1 LDPGN
6 LTNVN
11 GILFLS
17 ANDGTHGIQ
26 LWEAAPTAHFDVSA
40 SSSTV
45 AGVPVNVT
53 VTARDTL
60 GNVDAWYTGTVAFNS
75 SAGQAVLPATYPSPT
90 AAAGLPPFSAGA
102 TLKTAGSQTVTATD
116 TVTSSRTGSATVTVN
131 PAAASTFVVTASPT
145 TVTAGNSTSVTVT
158 ALDPFGNAA
167 TGYTGTVRFT
177 SSDGQTALTAEETPS
192 KKNGSFS
199 GEPKNG

>member
-1 LDPGN
+1 
-6 LTNVN
+6 
-11 GILFLS
+11 
-17 ANDGTHGIQ
+17 
-26 LWEAAPTAHFDVSA
+26 HFDVSA

-75 SAGQAVLPATYPSPT
+75 SDGQAVLPANYTFTT
-90 AAAGLPPFSAGA
+90 ADAGMHTFSGGA
-102 TLKTAGSQTVTATD
+102 TLKTAGSQTSTATD
-116 TVTSSRTGSATVTVN
+116 TATSSRTGSATVTVS

-158 ALDPFGNAA
+158 ALDPFGNVA
-167 TGYTGTVRFT
+167 TGYTGTVHFT
-177 SSDGQTALTAEETPS
+177 SSDGQAVLPADSTVT
-192 KKNGSFS
+192 
-199 GEPKNG
+199 